1 MFDKL
6 VESQK
11 IKNGRKVG
19 RYLTATAIL
28 YGAVLAIFTIVT
40 IVGYGPVLA
49 EYDKV
54 TILPLVPTKS
64 VDSTPQTPKQQKA
77 VAVTGGGATL
87 AKLNENVKVVVDLPP
102 GSEKFITYARSSVNS
117 GPPGNLLSGSNY
129 GKPGSDGEVPPPPP
143 STAKP
148 APTPESKQGLAKVS
162 EGVLQGGALHKEKP
176 AYPALPKQMRISG
189 IVQVQVLISVDGKV
203 LQATAINGPA
213 LLQRAAV
220 EAARQWRF
228 SPTTLSKVPVMVQG
242 IISFNFTLN

>member
-64 VDSTPQTPKQQKA
+64 VDSTPQTPKHQKA
-77 VAVTGGGATL
+77 ASVTGGGATL
-87 AKLNENVKVVVDLPP
+87 AKLNENVKVVVDLPL
-102 GSEKFITYARSSVNS
+102 GSEKLITYARNSVNS

-143 STAKP
+143 SAVKP
-148 APTPESKQGLAKVS
+148 APTPAKQGLAKVS
-162 EGVLQGGALHKEKP
+162 EGVLQGRAILKVKP
-176 AYPALPKQMRISG
+176 LYPAIAKQIRLSG
-189 IVQVQVLISVDGKV
+189 LVQVQVLISVDGKV
-203 LQATAINGPA
+203 MQATAINGHT

-220 EAARQWRF
+220 EAARQWQF